1 LNIIITIGS
10 IDIIAEASD
19 DGSGIDYVEY
29 ELVRMPTIISG
40 IFTDEPYIIT
50 LDTLSFGRWYVTIKA
65 YDNTGNKDVENIE
78 IWKFL

>member
-1 LNIIITIGS
+1 
-10 IDIIAEASD
+10 
-19 DGSGIDYVEY
+19 
-29 ELVRMPTIISG
+29 
-40 IFTDEPYIIT
+40 